1 MVDMIG
7 YEEVVQNSWNRPI
20 KGTPMHVLWQKL
32 QRLKPELVQLGKS
45 MTNARQEL
53 VKAIRDLDLAQNAIT
68 HNRMDG
74 NLIDTVKKCIERVIN
89 WNEMEGNMLR
99 QRAKVDWLRMG
110 DENNAFF
117 HSIIKAKHHNISMS
131 ILQKGDGTIL
141 TEQSDIHNEVME
153 FYRKLMGSIAC
164 NLRHIDIQAMRDG
177 KQITFDQGAF
187 LTATVTEAE
196 NAKALQGIGDLK
208 ALGIDGYGAK
218 FFKNSWHIVKKDFIA
233 AMNEFFEKGTLLK
246 VFNSTLV
253 TLIPKSITAKTVK
266 DYRPIAGCSTFYK
279 VI

>member
-1 MVDMIG
+1 
-7 YEEVVQNSWNRPI
+7 
-20 KGTPMHVLWQKL
+20 
-32 QRLKPELVQLGKS
+32 
-45 MTNARQEL
+45 
-53 VKAIRDLDLAQNAIT
+53 
-68 HNRMDG
+68 
-74 NLIDTVKKCIERVIN
+74 
-89 WNEMEGNMLR
+89 ML
-99 QRAKVDWLRMG
+99 
-110 DENNAFF
+110 FF
-117 HSIIKAKHHNISMS
+117 HSIIKAKHQNRSMS

-153 FYRKLMGSIAC
+153 FYRKLMGSTAS

-196 NAKALQGIGDLK
+196 IVKALQGIGDLK

-233 AMNEFFEKGTLLK
+233 AVNEFFEKGTLLK